1 MFNVYRCTN
10 HLNQPLDRREQQAQ
24 TAVRSPEPGKTIME
38 RLSQRHGVFN
48 PIQFLRRQEENDV
61 DDESTGID
69 PKFFSGISNT

>member
-10 HLNQPLDRREQQAQ
+10 HLNRPLDRRVQQAQ
-24 TAVRSPEPGKTIME
+24 TAVRSPGEKTME
-38 RLSQRHGVFN
+38 RHGVFN

-61 DDESTGID
+61 DEESTGID